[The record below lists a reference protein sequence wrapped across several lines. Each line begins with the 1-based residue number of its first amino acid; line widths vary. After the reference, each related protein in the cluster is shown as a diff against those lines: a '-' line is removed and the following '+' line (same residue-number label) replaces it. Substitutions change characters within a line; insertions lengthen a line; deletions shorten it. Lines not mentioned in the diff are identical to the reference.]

1 MSYKNLKNKFFLFT
15 FLVFAFTLK
24 STNGAFE
31 EENEKSSSTF
41 EVASYFNE
49 ATNIVLFLLAFV
61 FVASLIGFL
70 ISGIR
75 YLIAGGD
82 QENLDQASKIWQ
94 SSLMGLFI
102 SLVGY
107 VIIKIFQ
114 FLT

>member
-1 MSYKNLKNKFFLFT
+1 MFYRNLKNKSFLLIFLFSL
-15 FLVFAFTLK
+15 F
-24 STNGAFE
+24 STKIVRGAFE
-31 EENEKSSSTF
+31 EGDKESSSAF
-41 EVASYFNE
+41 EIASYFNE
-49 ATNIVLFLLAFV
+49 ATNIVLFLLALV

-82 QENLDQASKIWQ
+82 QENLDQASQIWQ